1 MRQRVTA
8 VAGVLAL
15 IGLVFALNFY
25 KLPVVALSPGPM
37 EDVLARLKVEGARVH
52 DSEGKLYLTSVGIDD
67 NVRFYEALLDMAN
80 RDVQLVP
87 RAELYPVEQDSTEID
102 KENAALMDR
111 SKETA
116 TVVALREVGYD
127 IEPSGVEVTQVVSGA
142 PADGKLRAGDEILE
156 ADGRA
161 VDSTDEV
168 RKAITS
174 HKPGERVAF
183 RVERG
188 KTEREVSVEVQEIED
203 QPRVGILL
211 RDLFPAL
218 PVKVTIE
225 TENNIGGPSA
235 GLMFTLSIID
245 KLTREDLTGGR
256 RIAGTGEIALDGSVL
271 PVGSVDEK
279 LISVRRLGVTTF
291 LIPAENCPGVLGK
304 IPDGLRLVKVAKL
317 DDALRFL
324 RDPKA
329 AETAPGCEGPVLPE
343 PTPGPVGVGSGSR
356 AAPGG
361 ADRTGPGRNPGR
373 GPSR

>member
-1 MRQRVTA
+1 VPVRQRVIA
-8 VAGVLAL
+8 VVGVVAL

-25 KLPVVALSPGPM
+25 RLPVVALSPGPM
-37 EDVLARLKVEGARVH
+37 EDVLARLKVEGSRVY

-87 RAELYPVEQDSTEID
+87 RAQLYPEEQDSAEID
-102 KENAALMDR
+102 KENVALMDR

-116 TVVALREVGYD
+116 TVVALRQVGYK
-127 IEPSGVEVTQVVSGA
+127 IEPSGVEVTEVVAGA
-142 PADGKLRAGDEILE
+142 PADGKLRAGDEILA
-156 ADGRA
+156 ADGHL

-168 RKAITS
+168 RKAITG

-188 KTEREVSVEVQEIED
+188 KGEKNVSVEVQEVED

-211 RDLFPAL
+211 RDLFPDL
-218 PVKVTIE
+218 PVKVSIQTQ
-225 TENNIGGPSA
+225 NNIGGPSA

-245 KLTREDLTGGR
+245 KLTSEDLTGGR

-271 PVGSVDEK
+271 PVGGVGEK
-279 LISVRRLGVTTF
+279 LIAVHRLGVTTF
-291 LIPAENCPGVLGK
+291 LIPAENCAGVKGQV
-304 IPDGLRLVKVAKL
+304 PDGLRLVKVSKV

-329 AETAPGCEGPVLPE
+329 AAAPGC
-343 PTPGPVGVGSGSR
+343 
-356 AAPGG
+356 
-361 ADRTGPGRNPGR
+361 
-373 GPSR
+373 

>member
-1 MRQRVTA
+1 VPVRQRVIA
-8 VAGVLAL
+8 VVGVVAL

-25 KLPVVALSPGPM
+25 RLPVVALSPGPM
-37 EDVLARLKVEGARVH
+37 EDVLARLKVEGSRVY

-87 RAELYPVEQDSTEID
+87 RAQLYPEEQDSAEID
-102 KENAALMDR
+102 KENVALMDR

-116 TVVALREVGYD
+116 TVVALRQVGYK
-127 IEPSGVEVTQVVSGA
+127 IEPSGVEVTEVVAGA
-142 PADGKLRAGDEILE
+142 PADGKLRAGDEILA
-156 ADGRA
+156 ADGHL

-168 RKAITS
+168 RKAITG

-188 KTEREVSVEVQEIED
+188 KGEKNVSVEVQEVED

-211 RDLFPAL
+211 RDLFPDL
-218 PVKVTIE
+218 PVKVTIQ
-225 TENNIGGPSA
+225 TQNNIGGPSA

-245 KLTREDLTGGR
+245 KLTSEDLTGGR

-271 PVGSVDEK
+271 PVGGVGEK
-279 LISVRRLGVTTF
+279 LIAVHRLGVTTF
-291 LIPAENCPGVLGK
+291 LIPAENCAGVKGQV
-304 IPDGLRLVKVAKL
+304 PDGLRLVKVSKV

-329 AETAPGCEGPVLPE
+329 AAAAPGC
-343 PTPGPVGVGSGSR
+343 
-356 AAPGG
+356 
-361 ADRTGPGRNPGR
+361 
-373 GPSR
+373 

>member
-1 MRQRVTA
+1 VPVRQRVIA
-8 VAGVLAL
+8 VVGVVAL
-15 IGLVFALNFY
+15 VGLVFALNFY
-25 KLPVVALSPGPM
+25 RLPVVALSPGPM
-37 EDVLARLKVEGARVH
+37 EDVLARLKVEGSRVY

-87 RAELYPVEQDSTEID
+87 RAQLYPDEQDSAEID
-102 KENAALMDR
+102 KENVALMDR

-116 TVVALREVGYD
+116 TVVALRKVGYT
-127 IEPSGVEVTQVVSGA
+127 IEPSGVEVTEVVAGA
-142 PADGKLRAGDEILE
+142 PADGKLRAGDEILA
-156 ADGRA
+156 ADGHL

-168 RKAITS
+168 RKAITG

-188 KTEREVSVEVQEIED
+188 KGEKSVSVEVQEVED

-211 RDLFPAL
+211 RDLFPNL
-218 PVKVTIE
+218 PVKVTIQ
-225 TENNIGGPSA
+225 TQNNIGGPSA

-245 KLTREDLTGGR
+245 KLTRDDLTGGR

-271 PVGSVDEK
+271 PVGGVGEK
-279 LISVRRLGVTTF
+279 LIAVHRLGVTTF
-291 LIPAENCPGVLGK
+291 LIPAENCAGVKGQV
-304 IPDGLRLVKVAKL
+304 PDGLRLVKVSKV

-329 AETAPGCEGPVLPE
+329 AASAPGC
-343 PTPGPVGVGSGSR
+343 
-356 AAPGG
+356 
-361 ADRTGPGRNPGR
+361 
-373 GPSR
+373 

>member
-1 MRQRVTA
+1 VPVRQRVIA
-8 VAGVLAL
+8 VVGVVAL

-25 KLPVVALSPGPM
+25 RLPVVALSPGPM
-37 EDVLARLKVEGARVH
+37 EDVLARLKVEGSRVY

-87 RAELYPVEQDSTEID
+87 RAQLYPEEQDSAEID
-102 KENAALMDR
+102 KENVALMDR

-116 TVVALREVGYD
+116 TVVALRQVGYK
-127 IEPSGVEVTQVVSGA
+127 IEPSGVEVTEVVAGA
-142 PADGKLRAGDEILE
+142 PADGKLRAGDEILA
-156 ADGRA
+156 ADGHL

-168 RKAITS
+168 RKAITG

-188 KTEREVSVEVQEIED
+188 KGEKNVSVEVQEVED

-211 RDLFPAL
+211 RDLFPDL
-218 PVKVTIE
+218 PVKVSIQTQ
-225 TENNIGGPSA
+225 NNIGGPSA

-245 KLTREDLTGGR
+245 KLTSEDLTGGR

-271 PVGSVDEK
+271 PVGGVGEK
-279 LISVRRLGVTTF
+279 LIAVHRLGVTTF
-291 LIPAENCPGVLGK
+291 LIPAENCAGVKGQV
-304 IPDGLRLVKVAKL
+304 PDGLRLVKVSKV

-329 AETAPGCEGPVLPE
+329 AETAPGC
-343 PTPGPVGVGSGSR
+343 
-356 AAPGG
+356 
-361 ADRTGPGRNPGR
+361 
-373 GPSR
+373 

>member
-1 MRQRVTA
+1 MRQRVIA
-8 VAGVLAL
+8 VVGVVAL

-25 KLPVVALSPGPM
+25 RLPVVALSPGPM
-37 EDVLARLKVEGARVH
+37 EDVLARLKVEGSRVY

-87 RAELYPVEQDSTEID
+87 RAQLYPEEQDSAEID
-102 KENAALMDR
+102 RENVALMDR

-116 TVVALREVGYD
+116 TVVALRQVGYK
-127 IEPSGVEVTQVVSGA
+127 IEPSGVEVTEVVAGA
-142 PADGKLRAGDEILE
+142 PAHGKLRAGDEILA
-156 ADGRA
+156 ADGHL

-168 RKAITS
+168 RKAITG

-188 KTEREVSVEVQEIED
+188 KGEKNVSVEVQEVED

-211 RDLFPAL
+211 RDLFPDL

-225 TENNIGGPSA
+225 TQNNIGGPSA

-271 PVGSVDEK
+271 PVGGVGEK
-279 LISVRRLGVTTF
+279 LIAVHRLGVTTF
-291 LIPAENCPGVLGK
+291 LIPAENCAGVRGQV
-304 IPDGLRLVKVAKL
+304 PDGLRLVKVSKV

-329 AETAPGCEGPVLPE
+329 AASAPGC
-343 PTPGPVGVGSGSR
+343 
-356 AAPGG
+356 
-361 ADRTGPGRNPGR
+361 
-373 GPSR
+373 

>member
-1 MRQRVTA
+1 VPVRQRVIA
-8 VAGVLAL
+8 VVGVVAL

-25 KLPVVALSPGPM
+25 RLPVVALSPGPM
-37 EDVLARLKVEGARVH
+37 EDVLARLKVEGSRVY

-87 RAELYPVEQDSTEID
+87 RAQLYPEEQDSAEID
-102 KENAALMDR
+102 KENVALMDR

-116 TVVALREVGYD
+116 TVVALRQVGYK
-127 IEPSGVEVTQVVSGA
+127 IEPSGVEVTEVVAGA
-142 PADGKLRAGDEILE
+142 PADGKLRAGDEILA
-156 ADGRA
+156 ADGHL

-168 RKAITS
+168 RKAITG

-188 KTEREVSVEVQEIED
+188 KGEKNVSVEVQEVED

-211 RDLFPAL
+211 RDLFPDL
-218 PVKVTIE
+218 PVKVTIQ
-225 TENNIGGPSA
+225 TQNNIGGPSA

-256 RIAGTGEIALDGSVL
+256 RIAGTGEIAIDGSVL
-271 PVGSVDEK
+271 PVGGVGEK
-279 LISVRRLGVTTF
+279 LIAVHRLGVTTF
-291 LIPAENCPGVLGK
+291 LIPAENCAGVKGQV
-304 IPDGLRLVKVAKL
+304 PDGLRLVKVSKV

-329 AETAPGCEGPVLPE
+329 AATAPGC
-343 PTPGPVGVGSGSR
+343 
-356 AAPGG
+356 
-361 ADRTGPGRNPGR
+361 
-373 GPSR
+373 

>member
-1 MRQRVTA
+1 MRQRVTV

-25 KLPVVALSPGPM
+25 QLPVVALSPGPM
-37 EDVLARLKVEGARVH
+37 EDVLARLKVEGRPVYG
-52 DSEGKLYLTSVGIDD
+52 SEGKLYLTSVGIDD

-87 RAELYPVEQDSTEID
+87 RDRLYPGDQDSEEID
-102 KENAALMDR
+102 EENTQLMDR

-142 PADGKLRAGDEILE
+142 PADGKLWAGDDIVA

-161 VDSTDEV
+161 VDSTEDV

-174 HKPGERVAF
+174 HKPGERVDF
-183 RVERG
+183 RVKRDKDG
-188 KTEREVSVEVQEIED
+188 RTASVSVEVQELENE
-203 QPRVGILL
+203 PRVGILL
-211 RDLFPAL
+211 RDLFPEL
-218 PVKVTIE
+218 PVKVSID

-256 RIAGTGEIALDGSVL
+256 RIAGTGAIALDGSVL

-279 LISVRRLGVTTF
+279 LISVHRLGVTTF
-291 LIPAENCPGVLGK
+291 LIPADNCDEVRGQV
-304 IPDGLRLVKVAKL
+304 PDGVRLVKVAKL

-329 AETAPGCEGPVLPE
+329 AAPGC
-343 PTPGPVGVGSGSR
+343 
-356 AAPGG
+356 
-361 ADRTGPGRNPGR
+361 
-373 GPSR
+373 

>member
-1 MRQRVTA
+1 VPVRQRVIA
-8 VAGVLAL
+8 VVGVVAL

-25 KLPVVALSPGPM
+25 QLPVVALSPGPM
-37 EDVLARLKVEGARVH
+37 EDVLARLKVEGSRVY
-52 DSEGKLYLTSVGIDD
+52 DSEGKLYLTSVGVDD

-87 RAELYPVEQDSTEID
+87 RAQLYPEEQDSAEID
-102 KENAALMDR
+102 KENVALMDR

-116 TVVALREVGYD
+116 TVVALRQVGYK
-127 IEPSGVEVTQVVSGA
+127 IEPSGVEVTEVVAGA
-142 PADGKLRAGDEILE
+142 PADGKLRAGDEILA
-156 ADGRA
+156 ADGHL

-168 RKAITS
+168 RKAITG

-188 KTEREVSVEVQEIED
+188 KGEKNVSVEVQEVED

-211 RDLFPAL
+211 RDLFPNL
-218 PVKVTIE
+218 PVKVTIQ
-225 TENNIGGPSA
+225 TQNNIGGPSA

-245 KLTREDLTGGR
+245 KLTRDDLTGGR

-271 PVGSVDEK
+271 PVGGVGEK
-279 LISVRRLGVTTF
+279 LIAVHRLGVTTF
-291 LIPAENCPGVLGK
+291 LIPAENCAGVKGQV
-304 IPDGLRLVKVAKL
+304 PDGLRLVKVSKV

-329 AETAPGCEGPVLPE
+329 AASAPGC
-343 PTPGPVGVGSGSR
+343 
-356 AAPGG
+356 
-361 ADRTGPGRNPGR
+361 
-373 GPSR
+373 

>member
-1 MRQRVTA
+1 VPVRQRVIA
-8 VAGVLAL
+8 VVGVVAL

-25 KLPVVALSPGPM
+25 RLPVVALSPGPM
-37 EDVLARLKVEGARVH
+37 EDVLARLKVEGSRVY

-87 RAELYPVEQDSTEID
+87 RAQLYPEEQDSAEID
-102 KENAALMDR
+102 KENVALMDR

-116 TVVALREVGYD
+116 TVVALRQVGYK
-127 IEPSGVEVTQVVSGA
+127 IEPSGVEVTEVVAGA
-142 PADGKLRAGDEILE
+142 PADGKLRAGDEILA
-156 ADGRA
+156 ADGHL

-168 RKAITS
+168 RKAITG

-188 KTEREVSVEVQEIED
+188 KGEKNVSVEVQEVED
-203 QPRVGILL
+203 QPRVGVLL
-211 RDLFPAL
+211 RDLFPNL
-218 PVKVTIE
+218 PVKVSIQTQ
-225 TENNIGGPSA
+225 NNIGGPSA

-245 KLTREDLTGGR
+245 KLTSEDLTGGR

-271 PVGSVDEK
+271 PVGGVGEK
-279 LISVRRLGVTTF
+279 LIAVHRLGVTTF
-291 LIPAENCPGVLGK
+291 LIPAENCAGVKGQV
-304 IPDGLRLVKVAKL
+304 PDGLRLVKVSKV

-329 AETAPGCEGPVLPE
+329 AATAPGC
-343 PTPGPVGVGSGSR
+343 
-356 AAPGG
+356 
-361 ADRTGPGRNPGR
+361 
-373 GPSR
+373 

>member
-1 MRQRVTA
+1 VPVRQRVIA
-8 VAGVLAL
+8 VVGVVAL

-25 KLPVVALSPGPM
+25 RLPVVALSPGPM
-37 EDVLARLKVEGARVH
+37 EDVLARLKVEGSRVY

-87 RAELYPVEQDSTEID
+87 RAQLYPEEQDSAEID
-102 KENAALMDR
+102 KENVALMDR

-116 TVVALREVGYD
+116 TVVALRQVGYK
-127 IEPSGVEVTQVVSGA
+127 IEPSGVEVTEVVAGA
-142 PADGKLRAGDEILE
+142 PADGKLRAGDEILA
-156 ADGRA
+156 ADGHL

-168 RKAITS
+168 RKAITG

-188 KTEREVSVEVQEIED
+188 KGEKNVSVEVQEVED

-211 RDLFPAL
+211 RDLFPDL
-218 PVKVTIE
+218 PVKVTIQ
-225 TENNIGGPSA
+225 TQNNIGGPSA

-256 RIAGTGEIALDGSVL
+256 RIAGTGEIALDGSIL
-271 PVGSVDEK
+271 PVGGVGEK
-279 LISVRRLGVTTF
+279 LIAVHRLGVTTF
-291 LIPAENCPGVLGK
+291 LIPAENCAGVKGQV
-304 IPDGLRLVKVAKL
+304 PDGLRLVKVSKV

-329 AETAPGCEGPVLPE
+329 AATAPGC
-343 PTPGPVGVGSGSR
+343 
-356 AAPGG
+356 
-361 ADRTGPGRNPGR
+361 
-373 GPSR
+373 